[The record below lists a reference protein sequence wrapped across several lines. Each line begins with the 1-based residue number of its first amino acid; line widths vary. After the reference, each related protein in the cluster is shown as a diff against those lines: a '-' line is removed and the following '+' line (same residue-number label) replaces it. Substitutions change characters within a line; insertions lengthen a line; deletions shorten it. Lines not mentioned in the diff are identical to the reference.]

1 MTGELSY
8 YERAVELRPDLV
20 PLVAEAVGAALDSD
34 VARAE
39 RMLEDAPD
47 DPRIQLLRV
56 RHALETGDPARAH
69 ELLADGIQLATV
81 REGANP
87 LTDYWRA
94 AEEALG
100 THRPVPPRYQFGMGE
115 DSLS

>member
-1 MTGELSY
+1 
-8 YERAVELRPDLV
+8 
-20 PLVAEAVGAALDSD
+20 
-34 VARAE
+34 
-39 RMLEDAPD
+39 MLAQAPD

-100 THRPVPPRYQFGMGE
+100 THRPVPPQYQFGMGE
-115 DSLS
+115 NSLS